1 MDCPLFLRMGHT
13 FFFLQVLSNFGLK
26 PGLRKCHLWRLW
38 IEMLWFSL
46 FDRQLIW
53 YGSNQKIFILDAF
66 GLFDVCPAHVW
77 FRAQAEIGTESIRRL
92 CDRLFTG
99 VLPNLSVAEFA
110 LHPVLWPS
118 SHKDHAFILD
128 SGVISMT
135 RKVQTQGS
143 ARAGCYQN
151 GEPPQSSLRVTPFQS
166 LPALGCSPGS
176 SAGCFFFFFF
186 KSSVN
191 SCYLRKSQSGRNL
204 FGCCRTRSF
213 EACFRNLLAMGQS
226 GLYSGAG

>member
-1 MDCPLFLRMGHT
+1 M
-13 FFFLQVLSNFGLK
+13 
-26 PGLRKCHLWRLW
+26 
-38 IEMLWFSL
+38 
-46 FDRQLIW
+46 
-53 YGSNQKIFILDAF
+53 
-66 GLFDVCPAHVW
+66 W

-92 CDRLFTG
+92 WDPLLTG
-99 VLPNLSVAEFA
+99 ILPNLSVAEFA

-128 SGVISMT
+128 SKVISMT

-143 ARAGCYQN
+143 TRAGCYRN
-151 GEPPQSSLRVTPFQS
+151 GELPQSSLRVTPFQS

-176 SAGCFFFFFF
+176 SAGCFFSFFFF
-186 KSSVN
+186 KSSVY
-191 SCYLRKSQSGRNL
+191 SYYLQKSQSGRNL

-213 EACFRNLLAMGQS
+213 EACFRNLLVMGQS